1 MLSEFAAAGVEKMQ
15 YLPHVESIIV
25 KILKRSREACAAE
38 IAEEM
43 FPGHTNG
50 ELRPKIS
57 QISVSLKR
65 LQEKKLVESEKRGRK
80 NFFRLVK

>member
-1 MLSEFAAAGVEKMQ
+1 MRKTG

-25 KILKRSREACAAE
+25 NILKKKGEGCAAE

-43 FPGHTNG
+43 FPGHANS

-65 LQEKKLVESEKRGRK
+65 LQRKGIVESEKRGRK
-80 NFFRLVK
+80 NFFRLIK